1 MNTYEFWAII
11 LLILGLG
18 FLILEILIPSGG
30 ILGTITAVLMV
41 SSISCAWTAWYSKTP
56 VAFWAFLAVL
66 AAGIPAS
73 IFGALKA
80 LPYTPLAGT
89 VLLKPPKADELTP
102 FQQEISKLRELV
114 GQLGTTVTVLN
125 PSGIVIVAGERLQAL
140 TQGMMIAAQASVVV
154 IDVRGVNLVVREAS
168 QAEQQGLAKRSSQQE
183 NPFDFDVP
191 DEQQNS

>member
-11 LLILGLG
+11 LLILGFG

-30 ILGTITAVLMV
+30 ILGTTTAVLMV
-41 SSISCAWTAWYSKTP
+41 SSIFCAWTAWYSKTP
-56 VAFWAFLAVL
+56 IAFWAFLAIL

-80 LPYTPLAGT
+80 LPYTPLANT
-89 VLLKPPKADELTP
+89 VLLKPPRAEELTP
-102 FQQEISKLRELV
+102 FQNEISKLRELI

-154 IDVRGVNLVVREAS
+154 IDVRGVNLIVREAS
-168 QAEQQGLAKRSSQQE
+168 EAEQQSLTRRPPQPE
-183 NPFDFDVP
+183 DPFDFDIP
-191 DEQQNS
+191 DEQHNS